1 MCRSLVGCSK
11 VSISNCLSP
20 GRYGKVYLL
29 FHFLRGREESMARH
43 MGVLLVQNCLP
54 CTLTA
59 KATQVKA
66 GSTPKSLCT
75 LLGQHETTANIK
87 ARESCLRR
95 ENTWGRTKSG
105 SKAIFVVSFPDPP
118 SPCCLGSTAEIA
130 LPKEGHV
137 LLRISISHLMSFVPT
152 QSSVCVGFPDLCF
165 CRQGRKGTRN
175 SLCQGWGMCKFCQDK
190 PCFNGY

>member
-1 MCRSLVGCSK
+1 MVGMQNRAATIKLCSITSALTMCRSLVGCSK

-20 GRYGKVYLL
+20 GRCEKVYLL

-43 MGVLLVQNCLP
+43 MGVLLVHNCLP

-66 GSTPKSLCT
+66 ESTPKSLCT

-130 LPKEGHV
+130 LPKEGHILAQNIHFTSNV
-137 LLRISISHLMSFVPT
+137 FCANTEQCLCRFPCSLLL
-152 QSSVCVGFPDLCF
+152 
-165 CRQGRKGTRN
+165 
-175 SLCQGWGMCKFCQDK
+175 
-190 PCFNGY
+190 